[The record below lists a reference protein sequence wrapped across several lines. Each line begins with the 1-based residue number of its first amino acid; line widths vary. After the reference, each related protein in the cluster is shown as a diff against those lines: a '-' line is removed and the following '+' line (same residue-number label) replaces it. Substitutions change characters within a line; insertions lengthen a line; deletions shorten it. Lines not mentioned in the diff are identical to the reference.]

1 MNHDFIENQNWRYA
15 TKKFDATK
23 KISVTDL
30 EFLKEAIRLSA
41 SSYGLQLYKIFI
53 IENPAIRATLQP
65 ASWGQSQI
73 VDASH
78 LFVFAHTLDV
88 QEAHIDDYLANI
100 AQTRNISLEAVKGY
114 GDFMKSN
121 LVGLPLEKKAIWT
134 SKQTYLALGNLLNA
148 AAELKIDVT
157 PIEGFLPD
165 QYNEILG
172 LSAKGYA
179 ASVVAAVGY
188 RHEDDATQHL
198 AKVRKSKAE
207 LFETI

>member
-78 LFVFAHTLDV
+78 LFVFAHTIDV

-157 PIEGFLPD
+157 PIEGFLAD

-172 LSAKGYA
+172 LTAKGYA

-198 AKVRKSKAE
+198 AKVRKS
-207 LFETI
+207 TGPY